1 VQLEWL
7 QNIRTTM
14 ELNQEDN
21 SNITIPI
28 NDGTHEK
35 YKKKVYMTLEFFN
48 DVRAVI
54 NVSNLSLVTLVRE
67 IKKRKM
73 SMFFFKILP
82 HSHCFSISSFL
93 EISTSC
99 YFLLFSHQISS
110 SNFDTSLWSATLDL
124 INFLTQH
131 FFLQTSWTV
140 ASCQRFRTILFF
152 ITEVST
158 V

>member
-1 VQLEWL
+1 MVLTR
-7 QNIRTTM
+7 NTR
-14 ELNQEDN
+14 
-21 SNITIPI
+21 
-28 NDGTHEK
+28 K
-35 YKKKVYMTLEFFN
+35 YITLEFFN

-54 NVSNLSLVTLVRE
+54 NVSNLSLVTLVSE

-131 FFLQTSWTV
+131 FFLQPSWNV
-140 ASCQRFRTILFF
+140 ASCQRFRTIILHYRSLNSIVVLPSKALADFEKSALCNIWSF
-152 ITEVST
+152 SEE
-158 V
+158 